1 MAEHRIR
8 KNGII
13 YIVPTDE
20 LFQKLRKNEAF
31 IDDYGR
37 LVDIRTK
44 RIIKELKQ
52 IADNQPVVV
61 VQPKE
66 EHPIMNAIVDGA
78 VDGIRDA
85 VYKWIYG
92 LVYDEIPYIW
102 QEKVVPVLET
112 LREYKENGGKLK
124 CERILEKQQVNASKT
139 VMAKPRPSMKMTK
152 EEADAEKRKVLYH
165 WIGLLDGLTKLQN
178 AGELDIASA
187 LEQLTTPAMLER
199 VNGFLSENPNLLE
212 TDRYILLHRLL
223 GRDLYKEIQFLPI
236 ETVEIEKVAISHGLK
251 IPARIDNG
259 GYLHGENQNHG
270 DQVTV

>member
-13 YIVPTDE
+13 YIIPTDE

-37 LVDIRTK
+37 LVDARTK
-44 RIIKELKQ
+44 RVIKELKP

-66 EHPIMNAIVDGA
+66 EHPIKDAIVDGA

-85 VYKWIYG
+85 VYKGIDW

-102 QEKVVPVLET
+102 QEKVVPGLET

-124 CERILEKQQVNASKT
+124 CERILEKKQVNADET
-139 VMAKPRPSMKMTK
+139 VMAKPRPNMKMTK
-152 EEADAEKRKVLYH
+152 EEADAEKRKALYH
-165 WIGLLDGLTKLQN
+165 WIGLLDSLTKLHN
-178 AGELDIASA
+178 AGELNITST
-187 LEQLTTPAMLER
+187 LEQLTNSAMLER
-199 VNGFLSENPNLLE
+199 VNVFLSENPNLLE
-212 TDRYILLHRLL
+212 TDKYILLHSLL
-223 GRDLYKEIQFLPI
+223 GRDLYEEGRLLPI
-236 ETVEIEKVAISHGLK
+236 EAAEVKKVAASHGL
-251 IPARIDNG
+251 IS
-259 GYLHGENQNHG
+259 LQE
-270 DQVTV
+270 